1 MRRNK
6 RILLIAVV
14 SALAVVS
21 AIAIVLVY
29 RWQQPRIRERIIA
42 ILSENLD
49 SNVELGDVDVS
60 LGLIVRVTA
69 HGLVLRHREHPE
81 AAPLIAVDRFSAE
94 VPITALLHKPIH
106 VASISLVG
114 LHITIPPRH
123 HDDHDDADK
132 DDADKGEQL
141 QLPERSR
148 LSGKLGRP
156 TPVIVDRLTSDDA
169 VLEIGVRKPGRPPRI
184 FQIHRVLLTAAAFDR
199 PTQFHAELTNPIPSG
214 LIVADGTFGPWQPY
228 EPALTKVAGSY
239 IFNNADLST
248 IDGIGGHLDSTGQ
261 FTGRLEQ
268 ISVKGETRTPD
279 FTLDIGGEPLPLN
292 TTFTAIVDG
301 TNGDTVLDAV
311 SATLGHTPIQARGGV
326 VHMGT
331 EKDRT
336 VELDARIDNGRL
348 EDILRL
354 ALKDEPPAMFGG
366 LHLET
371 HLELPPGKGKV
382 PLRLKLNGHFRVAE
396 ARFSSNTVR
405 SEDRR
410 AVSASARRAG
420 GHERRERRVAPAGRL
435 RAGRR
440 RALIE
445 PRLVRR
451 AWRGHPDGGDLSPR
465 ARHRGLRRHRAPR
478 RPRLGDGHRL
488 ETPAAQDPR
497 SPVLARR
504 RRHSAADQ
512 RHRARQQAELQGGSR
527 KDLSSRRSA
536 KEKAV
541 NRSLARRVR
550 LS

>member
-1 MRRNK
+1 MRRNR
-6 RILLIAVV
+6 RILLIAIV
-14 SALAVVS
+14 SALAVVG

-29 RWQQPRIRERIIA
+29 RWQQPRIRERIVA

-60 LGLIVRVTA
+60 LGLVVRVTA
-69 HGLVLRHREHPE
+69 HGLVLRHREHPD

-94 VPITALLHKPIH
+94 VPITALLRKPIH
-106 VASISLVG
+106 IASVSVVG

-123 HDDHDDADK
+123 HEEHDA
-132 DDADKGEQL
+132 AGAGEQL
-141 QLPERSR
+141 QVPERSS

-169 VLEIGVRKPGRPPRI
+169 VLEIGLRKPGRPPRI

-199 PTQFHAELTNPIPSG
+199 PTHFHAELTNPIPSG

-228 EPALTKVAGSY
+228 EPALTNVAGSY
-239 IFNNADLST
+239 TFNNADLST

-268 ISVKGETRTPD
+268 ITVKGETRTPD
-279 FTLDIGGEPLPLN
+279 FTLDIGGEALPLN

-326 VHMGT
+326 VHMGA

-348 EDILRL
+348 EDVLRL
-354 ALKDEPPAMFGG
+354 AMKDEPPAMFGG

-382 PLRLKLNGHFRVAE
+382 PLRLKLNGHCRVAE

-405 SEDRR
+405 LKIDELSRR
-410 AVSASARRAG
+410 ARGAPEDTSAANVASRLQGAFVLGGGVLSFSHVSFGVRGADIQMAGTYRLVPGTVDFAGTARLDAHVSEMVTGWKRLPLKILDPLFSHDRAG
-420 GHERRERRVAPAGRL
+420 TLLPISVTGPASKPNIKVEVGK
-435 RAGRR
+435 
-440 RALIE
+440 IF
-445 PRLVRR
+445 
-451 AWRGHPDGGDLSPR
+451 
-465 ARHRGLRRHRAPR
+465 HRG
-478 RPRLGDGHRL
+478 
-488 ETPAAQDPR
+488 
-497 SPVLARR
+497 
-504 RRHSAADQ
+504 DQ
-512 RHRARQQAELQGGSR
+512 PKKKQ
-527 KDLSSRRSA
+527 
-536 KEKAV
+536 
-541 NRSLARRVR
+541 
-550 LS
+550 